1 MDLPVRHSV
10 RGRTVDFPR
19 QGRSERGSSTP
30 GKKQTTAGK
39 ALARTPTRRTT
50 HLLEPTRQLQ
60 RSARRMTAWGECR
73 SGDSATGGT
82 ARFARRNRTGRGP
95 TWRATVKF
103 CERQPRRWWHR
114 GSNRRGQRRSPRFL
128 RFFAFVRLELGLAG
142 CTERSSWP

>member
-10 RGRTVDFPR
+10 RGTN
-19 QGRSERGSSTP
+19 GRLSQTGSQRAWVEYT
-30 GKKQTTAGK
+30 GKKTNDHRESSRAYTDSWD
-39 ALARTPTRRTT
+39 

-103 CERQPRRWWHR
+103 CERQPGRWWQQQAR
-114 GSNRRGQRRSPRFL
+114 AAPVASLFEVFACLFGSSWGWL
-128 RFFAFVRLELGLAG
+128 DA
-142 CTERSSWP
+142 RSSWP